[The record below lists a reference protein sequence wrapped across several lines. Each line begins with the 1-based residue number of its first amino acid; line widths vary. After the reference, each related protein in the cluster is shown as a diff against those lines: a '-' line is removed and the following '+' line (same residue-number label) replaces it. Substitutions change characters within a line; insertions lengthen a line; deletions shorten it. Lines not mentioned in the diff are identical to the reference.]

1 MSEATG
7 AAPFAAS
14 IIVPTY
20 NEAGNVAELISRVS
34 SALVGV
40 NAELIIVDDSSDETP
55 VIARALAP
63 TAAIAVQV
71 IHRDVAEGGLGGAVV
86 TGIRVAHS
94 DVCIVMDGDLQ
105 HPPEKIP
112 ELLAR
117 YAEGDADV
125 VVASRYTG
133 GGTANG
139 LSDQVRVAVSKL
151 STMVTK
157 AMFPVR
163 LRECTDPMTG
173 FFLVDKTVIDWENL
187 KPRGFKILL
196 EILARQPLR
205 VAEIPFDFQAR
216 HAGESKASFT
226 QGLRFLIQLTQLRFG
241 RMSIFAL
248 IGGLGAVANVLIM
261 AVLTGWD
268 VPYVWAAI
276 VASALTIVGNF
287 LLIELF
293 VFRDMKAAAGP
304 MWLRFAKSFAFNAIE
319 AIVRIA
325 ALYVVVE
332 TWHVSSVLATA
343 VLLAIAF
350 IVRYVFHSLVV
361 YKPRRDGETQTGL

>member
-1 MSEATG
+1 MSDATG
-7 AAPFAAS
+7 AAEYAAS
-14 IIVPTY
+14 IVVPTY
-20 NEAGNVAELISRVS
+20 NEEGNVAELIARVDA
-34 SALVGV
+34 ALVGV
-40 NAELIIVDDSSDETP
+40 DAELIIVDDSSDETP
-55 VIARALAP
+55 VIARALGP
-63 TAAIAVQV
+63 TARIDVTV
-71 IHRDVAEGGLGGAVV
+71 IHRDVAEGGLGGAVAA
-86 TGIRVAHS
+86 GIRAARGR
-94 DVCIVMDGDLQ
+94 VCVVMDGDLQ

-117 YAEGDADV
+117 YAQGDADV

-133 GGTANG
+133 GGTAHG
-139 LSDQVRVAVSKL
+139 LSDRVRVAVSTL

-173 FFLVDKTVIDWENL
+173 FFLVDKDAIDWESL

-226 QGLRFLIQLTQLRFG
+226 QGMRFLVQLTQLRFG

-276 VASALTIVGNF
+276 VASVLTIVGNF

-293 VFRDMKAAAGP
+293 VFRDMRAAAGP

-325 ALYVVVE
+325 ALYLVVE

-361 YKPRRDGETQTGL
+361 YKPRREGQAPTGL

>member
-1 MSEATG
+1 MSEATP
-7 AAPFAAS
+7 AASFAAS

-20 NEAGNVAELISRVS
+20 NEEGNVAELISRVS
-34 SALVGV
+34 TALAGV
-40 NAELIIVDDSSDETP
+40 HAELIIVDDSNDETP
-55 VIARALAP
+55 VIARALGE
-63 TAAIAVQV
+63 TAAIDVTV

-86 TGIRVAHS
+86 AGIRAARS
-94 DVCIVMDGDLQ
+94 NVCVVMDGDLQ

-112 ELLAR
+112 QLLAR
-117 YAEGDADV
+117 FAQGDADV

-139 LSDQVRVAVSKL
+139 LSDQVRVAVSRL

-163 LRECTDPMTG
+163 LRECSDPMTG
-173 FFLVDKTVIDWENL
+173 FFLVDKTAVDWESL

-196 EILARQPLR
+196 EMLARQPLR

-226 QGLRFLIQLTQLRFG
+226 QGIRFLTQLTQLRFG
-241 RMSIFAL
+241 RMSVFAL
-248 IGGLGAVANVLIM
+248 IGALGAVANVLIM
-261 AVLTGWD
+261 AVLTGWS
-268 VPYVWAAI
+268 VPYVLAAI
-276 VASALTIVGNF
+276 VASVVTIIGNF

-304 MWLRFAKSFAFNAIE
+304 MWMRFAKSFTFNAVE
-319 AIVRIA
+319 AVVRIA

-361 YKPRRDGETQTGL
+361 YKPRRDGDVATGL

>member
-1 MSEATG
+1 MSDATG
-7 AAPFAAS
+7 AAEYAAS
-14 IIVPTY
+14 IVVPTY
-20 NEAGNVAELISRVS
+20 NEEGNVAELIARVDA
-34 SALVGV
+34 ALVGV
-40 NAELIIVDDSSDETP
+40 DAELIIVDDSSDETP
-55 VIARALAP
+55 VIARALGP
-63 TAAIAVQV
+63 TARIAVTV
-71 IHRDVAEGGLGGAVV
+71 IHRDVAEGGLGGAVAA
-86 TGIRVAHS
+86 GIRAARGR
-94 DVCIVMDGDLQ
+94 VCVVMDGDLQ

-117 YAEGDADV
+117 YAQGDADV

-133 GGTANG
+133 GGTAHG
-139 LSDQVRVAVSKL
+139 LSDRVRVAVSTL

-173 FFLVDKTVIDWENL
+173 FFLVDKDAIDWESL

-226 QGLRFLIQLTQLRFG
+226 QGMRFLVQLTQLRFG

-276 VASALTIVGNF
+276 VASVLTIIGNF

-293 VFRDMKAAAGP
+293 VFRDMRAAAGP

-325 ALYVVVE
+325 ALYLVVE

-361 YKPRRDGETQTGL
+361 YKPRREGQAPTGL